1 MGLAPNRGQFVAAA
15 WEDYVKQDPV
25 DNIFPRFWL
34 LENLRQ
40 GKSFRKGAGD
50 PITGSIEYAT
60 NTTTKSMA
68 ELDTLDTTRID
79 VFDRYEYPWK
89 FVGGDIVMSSFET
102 AITEGQAGKF
112 DLMAKKI
119 DNLKRSMENQVNT
132 DLFSDGTGSNGLQAG
147 GLQLL
152 VANTPTTGSPGNI
165 NRANFTFWR
174 NQSTSG
180 AKTTNAYDN
189 LLSTMRSIYN
199 SCSNGPGEETP
210 TFAVTTQTVF
220 QGYEGL
226 LTTNERYV
234 RMGESDKGITGF
246 KGTQL
251 MFKDIPV
258 AYDAACPSG
267 AAYILNNRNL
277 FIRYLTWMKAYPA
290 VMPTDQFAEIVKVLT
305 MYNLCTDNPRRLGV
319 VYSIT

>member
-1 MGLAPNRGQFVAAA
+1 MAQVNRGQFVASA
-15 WEDYVKQDPV
+15 WEDYVKQDPT

-50 PITGSIEYAT
+50 PITGTIEYAINST
-60 NTTTKSMA
+60 VKPMA
-68 ELDTLDTTRID
+68 ELDTVDVIRVD
-79 VFDRYEYPWK
+79 VFDRYEFPWK
-89 FVGGDIVMSSFET
+89 FVGGVIVMSEFEK
-102 AITEGQAGKF
+102 AITDGQAGKF
-112 DLMAKKI
+112 DLLAKKI
-119 DNLKRSMENQVNT
+119 DNLKRSQENQVNQ
-132 DLFSDGTGSNGLQAG
+132 DLFSDGTGASGLQAG
-147 GLQLL
+147 GLQLI
-152 VANTPTTGSPGNI
+152 VSVTPTTGSPGNI
-165 NRANFTFWR
+165 NRATFTFWR
-174 NQSTSG
+174 NQQTSG

-189 LLSTMRSIYN
+189 LLSSMRSIYN

-234 RMGESDKGITGF
+234 RMGQDEKGVTGF

-267 AAYILNNRNL
+267 DCFILNNRNL

-290 VMPTDQFAEIVKVLT
+290 VDPANQFIDVVKVLT

-319 VYSIT
+319 VSSIS